1 MAIAFAAP
9 NDSAEELEVDLD
21 SLSQGEKEGS
31 IDFEV
36 EGRFACAGRHI
47 TLDSFLCLI
56 G

>member
-1 MAIAFAAP
+1 MAITVAAP
-9 NDSAEELEVDLD
+9 DDSAEELEVDLD

-31 IDFEV
+31 KDFEA
-36 EGRFACAGRHI
+36 EGRFPCAGRHI